1 MKDKNSITAI
11 YLAMEFLQESDKG
24 QIFYWSIQ
32 TCYRMLKQ
40 PQNCPISDFFNLT
53 PEYFLPLLPYHDLV
67 LPSTDPVP
75 PSTN

>member
-32 TCYRMLKQ
+32 TCSSIRLLFFDCRLIVTMLKKT
-40 PQNCPISDFFNLT
+40 QNCPISDFFNLT
-53 PEYFLPLLPYHDLV
+53 PKYFLPLLP
-67 LPSTDPVP
+67 
-75 PSTN
+75 